1 MSNETTTKTTTKSRA
16 KKQTPAVVEAPI
28 VEAPIVEDTA
38 NTAIT
43 KNEPTVEKAK
53 PFIPK
58 EVDLNQLIPVLNG
71 YQGLLV
77 YKSAR
82 TNEKFVWPEFG
93 SEQMVELRELRN
105 AKNTWKKYFINN
117 WFMFDEDYAWVID
130 YLGMGQYYK
139 YALRIDE
146 FDSLFDMSPEQIEE
160 AVSNLSAGQKRSV
173 SYRAKQLIAD
183 GEIDSFKA
191 IAALERSLG
200 VELVEKP
207 EK

>member
-1 MSNETTTKTTTKSRA
+1 MANETTAKTSTKSRA
-16 KKQTPAVVEAPI
+16 KKAEPA
-28 VEAPIVEDTA
+28 TA
-38 NTAIT
+38 DNVSVDKLA
-43 KNEPTVEKAK
+43 KDAAVDYEPRVEKAK
-53 PFIPK
+53 PLIPK

-117 WFMFDEDYAWVID
+117 WFMFDEEYAWVVD

-146 FDSLFDMSPEQIEE
+146 FDSLFKMSPNEIEK
-160 AVSNLSAGQKRSV
+160 AVSHLSAGQKRSV
-173 SYRAKQLIAD
+173 SYRAKQLIAA

-200 VELVEKP
+200 IELVEKP

>member
-1 MSNETTTKTTTKSRA
+1 MGNETTTKTTTKSRA
-16 KKQTPAVVEAPI
+16 KKPAPAVVEAPI
-28 VEAPIVEDTA
+28 IEDAA
-38 NTAIT
+38 NTVT
-43 KNEPTVEKAK
+43 VKNEQKVEKSK
-53 PFIPK
+53 PLIPK

-117 WFMFDEDYAWVID
+117 WFMFDEDYAWVVD

-146 FDSLFDMSPEQIEE
+146 FDNLFSMSAEEIEA

-200 VELVEKP
+200 IELVEKP

>member
-1 MSNETTTKTTTKSRA
+1 MSNETTAKNATKSRA
-16 KKQTPAVVEAPI
+16 KKAAPAVVDAPI
-28 VEAPIVEDTA
+28 AEDAVKT
-38 NTAIT
+38 TDVV
-43 KNEPTVEKAK
+43 KERTVERTK
-53 PFIPK
+53 PLIPK

-117 WFMFDEDYAWVID
+117 WFMFDADYAWVVD

-146 FDSLFDMSPEQIEE
+146 FDSLFKMSANEIEE

-173 SYRAKQLIAD
+173 SYRAKQLIAA

-200 VELVEKP
+200 IELVEKP

>member
-1 MSNETTTKTTTKSRA
+1 MANETTAKTSTKSRA
-16 KKQTPAVVEAPI
+16 KKAEPATVDNVSVDKLAKDAT
-28 VEAPIVEDTA
+28 VD
-38 NTAIT
+38 
-43 KNEPTVEKAK
+43 NEPRVEKAK
-53 PFIPK
+53 PLIPK

-117 WFMFDEDYAWVID
+117 WFMFDEEYAWVVD

-146 FDSLFDMSPEQIEE
+146 FDSLFKMSPNEIEK

-173 SYRAKQLIAD
+173 SYLAKQLIAV

-200 VELVEKP
+200 IELVEKP

>member
-1 MSNETTTKTTTKSRA
+1 MANETTAKTSTKSRA
-16 KKQTPAVVEAPI
+16 KKAEPA
-28 VEAPIVEDTA
+28 TA
-38 NTAIT
+38 DNVSVDKLAKDATVD
-43 KNEPTVEKAK
+43 NEPRVEKAK
-53 PFIPK
+53 PLIPK

-117 WFMFDEDYAWVID
+117 WFMFDEEYAWVVD

-146 FDSLFDMSPEQIEE
+146 FDGLFKMSPNEIEK

-173 SYRAKQLIAD
+173 SYRAKQLIAA

-200 VELVEKP
+200 IELVEKP

>member
-1 MSNETTTKTTTKSRA
+1 MSNETTAKTTTKSRT
-16 KKQTPAVVEAPI
+16 KKAPPVIVEEAANDVVVNEGLPAVQPAVQ
-28 VEAPIVEDTA
+28 
-38 NTAIT
+38 
-43 KNEPTVEKAK
+43 PTTKAK
-53 PFIPK
+53 QIIPK

-117 WFMFDEDYAWVID
+117 WFMFDEEYAWVVD
-130 YLGMGQYYK
+130 YLGMSQYYK

-146 FDSLFDMSPEQIEE
+146 FDSLFKMSADEIEK

-173 SYRAKQLIAD
+173 SYRAKQLIASK
-183 GEIDSFKA
+183 EIDSLSA
-191 IAALERSLG
+191 IEALERSLG
-200 VELVEKP
+200 IELIEKP

>member
-1 MSNETTTKTTTKSRA
+1 MANETTAKTSTKSRA
-16 KKQTPAVVEAPI
+16 KKAEPATVDNVSVDKLAKDAT
-28 VEAPIVEDTA
+28 VD
-38 NTAIT
+38 
-43 KNEPTVEKAK
+43 NEPHVEKAK
-53 PFIPK
+53 PLIPK

-117 WFMFDEDYAWVID
+117 WFMFDEEYAWVVD

-146 FDSLFDMSPEQIEE
+146 FDSLFKMSPNEIEK

-173 SYRAKQLIAD
+173 SYRAKQLIAV

-200 VELVEKP
+200 IELVEKP

>member
-1 MSNETTTKTTTKSRA
+1 MTNETTTKTSTKSRA
-16 KKQTPAVVEAPI
+16 KKAESATVDSVN
-28 VEAPIVEDTA
+28 VDKLVKDV
-38 NTAIT
+38 NVDS
-43 KNEPTVEKAK
+43 EPRVEKGK
-53 PFIPK
+53 PLIPK
-58 EVDLNQLIPVLNG
+58 EIDLNQLIPVLNG

-117 WFMFDEDYAWVID
+117 WFMFDEEYAWVVD

-146 FDSLFDMSPEQIEE
+146 FDSLFKMSPNEIEK

-173 SYRAKQLIAD
+173 SYRAKQLIAT

-191 IAALERSLG
+191 IAALESSLG
-200 VELVEKP
+200 IELVEKP

>member
-1 MSNETTTKTTTKSRA
+1 MTNETTAKTSTKSRA
-16 KKQTPAVVEAPI
+16 KKADPATIVNTGIDNIPKDENANNEQHVE
-28 VEAPIVEDTA
+28 
-38 NTAIT
+38 NT
-43 KNEPTVEKAK
+43 K
-53 PFIPK
+53 PLIPK

-77 YKSAR
+77 YKSTR

-93 SEQMVELRELRN
+93 SEQMIELRELRN

-117 WFMFDEDYAWVID
+117 WFMFDEEYAWVVD

-146 FDSLFDMSPEQIEE
+146 FDSLFKMSPNEIEK
-160 AVSNLSAGQKRSV
+160 AVSKLSAGQKRSV
-173 SYRAKQLIAD
+173 SYRAKQLIAV
-183 GEIDSFKA
+183 GEIDSFKS

-200 VELVEKP
+200 IELVEKP

>member
-1 MSNETTTKTTTKSRA
+1 MANETTAKTSTKSRA
-16 KKQTPAVVEAPI
+16 KKAEPATVDNVSVDKLAKDAT
-28 VEAPIVEDTA
+28 VD
-38 NTAIT
+38 
-43 KNEPTVEKAK
+43 NEPRVEKAK
-53 PFIPK
+53 PLIPK

-117 WFMFDEDYAWVID
+117 WFMFDEEYAWVVD

-146 FDSLFDMSPEQIEE
+146 FDSLFKMSPNEIEK

-173 SYRAKQLIAD
+173 SYRAKQLIAV

-200 VELVEKP
+200 IELVEKP

>member
-1 MSNETTTKTTTKSRA
+1 MSNETTTKNATKSRA
-16 KKQTPAVVEAPI
+16 KKAAPAVVDAPI
-28 VEAPIVEDTA
+28 AEDA
-38 NTAIT
+38 VNTT
-43 KNEPTVEKAK
+43 DVVKEHTVERAK
-53 PFIPK
+53 PLIPK

-117 WFMFDEDYAWVID
+117 WFMFDEDYAWVVD

-146 FDSLFDMSPEQIEE
+146 FDSLFKMSANEIEE

-173 SYRAKQLIAD
+173 SYRAKQLIAA

-200 VELVEKP
+200 IELVEKP